1 MKLFKCL
8 CIAVIRYALTMVALF
23 VGANTHVTMFAY
35 LCALLFG
42 VVYVA
47 EPFFKKRFKLST
59 AEYVLSA
66 AVLPP
71 LIDVAA
77 YYISIRLL
85 TDSFFPLVFLI
96 TFCVHALCL
105 LISGLIALYKL
116 ITKAIRKKKSDQT
129 TT

>member
-8 CIAVIRYALTMVALF
+8 CIAVIRYALTMVAFF
-23 VGANTHVTMFAY
+23 VGAITHFTMFAY

-66 AVLPP
+66 VVLPP

-77 YYISIRLL
+77 YYISIRL
-85 TDSFFPLVFLI
+85 TDSFFPLVFLV

-105 LISGLIALYKL
+105 LLGGLIALYKL

-129 TT
+129 TM